1 MSEARTLTANVV
13 VRNQENDIV
22 VLKSG
27 EELPE
32 WAVDQ
37 VGEHVLGG
45 VTTTTADPYKADA
58 GDLTIVK
65 NEDGTEVSVN
75 HADDTE
81 QPADEEDE
89 DVPPYSEWSKTDL
102 KAEARGRG
110 LSGYSNLSSDEL
122 VSLLEE
128 DDAANAEEANGE
140 EESDEETE

>member
-1 MSEARTLTANVV
+1 MSETRTLTANVV
-13 VRNQENDIV
+13 VRDSEDQIV
-22 VLKSG
+22 VLKTG

-45 VTTTTADPYKADA
+45 VTTTTEDPLKHDA
-58 GDLTIVK
+58 GNLTIVK

-81 QPADEEDE
+81 PADEEDE
-89 DVPPYSEWSKTDL
+89 DVPPYSDWSKTDL

-110 LSGYSNLSSDEL
+110 LSGYSNMSSDEL

-128 DDAANAEEANGE
+128 DDAANAEEADGE